1 MFSRLKPKDVD
12 FYVNSTQVHAVQ
24 EIKASYDLPVDHI
37 KFLGMNSSYFTP
49 DKNALLSITSLLNSS
64 NSFLNFTGDSGVYG
78 FLMKKSQ
85 GTVSSQS
92 LYGFNSGYMT
102 NYTLSCQVGDVPR
115 VQTDF
120 IVLTDAGGIQPFG
133 TFNQTPVPALA
144 NSNSIEVSIGSVKI
158 NRISSLS
165 LSLSIPR
172 LPIYYLGNV
181 VPSFV
186 KSIYP
191 IQLECSFVLQQ
202 DQYNL
207 QSLSVLPFN
216 FNDESAFS
224 IRLNDVNGI
233 PVNFDFNNKLSYL
246 VNESENFSAAVGN
259 PLGVTVRYK
268 GFLK

>member
-1 MFSRLKPKDVD
+1 MIPKRIIIGDPTKGLSTWDGTNLISIGSVGTIGITNPGSG
-12 FYVNSTQVHAVQ
+12 YVAV
-24 EIKASYDLPVDHI
+24 P
-37 KFLGMNSSYFTP
+37 
-49 DKNALLSITSLLNSS
+49 
-64 NSFLNFTGDSGVYG
+64 
-78 FLMKKSQ
+78 
-85 GTVSSQS
+85 TVSIA
-92 LYGFNSGYMT
+92 
-102 NYTLSCQVGDVPR
+102 PP
-115 VQTDF
+115 
-120 IVLTDAGGIQPFG
+120 TDAGGIQPFG